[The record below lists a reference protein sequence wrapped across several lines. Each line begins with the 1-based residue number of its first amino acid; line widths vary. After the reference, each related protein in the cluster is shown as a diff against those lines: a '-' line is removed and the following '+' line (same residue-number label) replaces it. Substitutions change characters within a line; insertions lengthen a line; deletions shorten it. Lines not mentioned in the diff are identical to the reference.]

1 MNLENA
7 LKPNDSVLLYEFP
20 VAAVINDHKLDG
32 LKPKKN
38 VFSQLWR
45 VEVRNAGVSR
55 AGLPLKAGGEGPSCL
70 VQCVCW
76 LPATLD

>member
-20 VAAVINDHKLDG
+20 VAAVINDHKLGG
-32 LKPKKN
+32 LKPERN

-45 VEVRNAGVSR
+45 AEVRNPGVSR
-55 AGLPLKAGGEGPSCL
+55 AGLPLKAGGDGPSCL
-70 VQCVCW
+70 VQCTW
-76 LPATLD
+76 RLPATLD